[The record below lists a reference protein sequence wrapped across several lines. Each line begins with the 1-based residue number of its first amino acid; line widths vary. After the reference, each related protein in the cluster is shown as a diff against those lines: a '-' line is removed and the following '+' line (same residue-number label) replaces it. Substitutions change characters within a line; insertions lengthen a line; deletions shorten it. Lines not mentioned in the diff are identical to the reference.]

1 MEGFWF
7 VLIMTIILFGVLVV
21 EFIIMNSFSR
31 LENIMRDKVQR
42 GDAIISKD
50 GHTYAV
56 CDIDCNNMLIT
67 YTSTKY
73 GMLTK
78 KTDNWYEFAK
88 LVSLDS
94 LEKKYGKIGFLD
106 KLLLKLNMNTNG

>member
-1 MEGFWF
+1 MW
-7 VLIMTIILFGVLVV
+7 VI
-21 EFIIMNSFSR
+21 
-31 LENIMRDKVQR
+31 
-42 GDAIISKD
+42 
-50 GHTYAV
+50 
-56 CDIDCNNMLIT
+56 NNMLIT

-73 GMLTK
+73 GMLTKK

-106 KLLLKLNMNTNG
+106 KLLLKLNMKTNG